1 MGLEFKPAFFFFF
14 LVKRIVLTMLFS
26 EKLKKKTKVHVK
38 IYNLLLKEENSLILR
53 KLSVLWMFKNTVRM
67 GKKPI

>member
-1 MGLEFKPAFFFFF
+1 
-14 LVKRIVLTMLFS
+14 MLFS
-26 EKLKKKTKVHVK
+26 EKLKTKTKVHVK

-53 KLSVLWMFKNTVRM
+53 KFSVLWMFKNTVRM